1 MSTAAHPVIATTP
14 ATGGGLEGAVPSLE
28 DLIALRGN
36 ARHLEWLM
44 RQRVRTARSGT
55 RLSRFRGRGIDFAE
69 VRVYEPGD
77 DVRHIDWRVTAR
89 TGTPHT
95 KLFQEE
101 RERPILVLADL
112 GPGSFFGT
120 RRRMKSVA
128 IAELSALLL
137 WRAFDHGD
145 RVGALIRDADD
156 HQAFRPRHDRRTLLR
171 ILARLADSCTL
182 LAERFRADA
191 PAAPAVSSFSLA
203 DALTQIRRVARPGS
217 RVLILSDFGEPGDLT
232 DDGHGAPGKVA
243 RNLRELGR
251 HCDLE
256 VLHISDP
263 FERELPPAGVY
274 PLTDGAHRR
283 LIDTAPTDTRRQW
296 QQHHAERV
304 ARLDELV
311 RSARGRLGSFSTDD
325 DLAQGLGAWLR

>member
-1 MSTAAHPVIATTP
+1 MSSAAHTVTTT
-14 ATGGGLEGAVPSLE
+14 AVTGGGLEGALPTLD
-28 DLIALRGN
+28 DLIALRAA
-36 ARHLEWLM
+36 ARHLDWLM

-55 RLSRFRGRGIDFAE
+55 RQSRFRGRGIDFAE

-101 RERPILVLADL
+101 RERPILVVADL
-112 GPGSFFGT
+112 GPSSFFGT

-128 IAELSALLL
+128 ITELAALLL

-171 ILARLADSCTL
+171 ILKHLEGSCARLAVGFH
-182 LAERFRADA
+182 AG
-191 PAAPAVSSFSLA
+191 AAKVPEPSSFSLA
-203 DALTQIRRVARPGS
+203 DALMQARRVARPGS
-217 RVLILSDFGEPGDLT
+217 RVLILSDFSAPDAL
-232 DDGHGAPGKVA
+232 DDGGNVA
-243 RNLRELGR
+243 RNLRQLGR

-256 VLHISDP
+256 VLHVSDP

-274 PLTDGAHRR
+274 PLTDGASRS
-283 LIDTAPTDTRRQW
+283 LIDTAPVAARRAW
-296 QQHHAERV
+296 QQRHAEGIE
-304 ARLDELV
+304 RLGELV
-311 RSARGRLGSFSTDD
+311 RSARGRLGVFSTDD
-325 DLAQGLGAWLR
+325 DLDHALGTWLR